1 MLKKIASPLLLAT
14 ACLWSGQAA
23 LAQAGAATPPN
34 TLELSH
40 DQQSL
45 SNNSPDWRET
55 ALRYNRSLGTRHG
68 FDLTALQA
76 SRFGLNDDQLL
87 ASYVRPLSDKAG
99 LSADAS
105 ASPGHNFPPQ
115 RSLGLTL
122 NYAFAPAW
130 LAYVGLKNTRYT
142 DASIEQGLLMVERY
156 VGAFSISAAWRPVQ
170 AFGTATSSHELR
182 GSYYYGDKNA
192 ITLLVSDGQE
202 ATQINSSQISLANVS
217 SIALFGRHWVA
228 RDWALTYALNSTRQ
242 GDFYTR
248 NGLRFGVQHI
258 F

>member
-14 ACLWSGQAA
+14 APLWFSQAA
-23 LAQAGAATPPN
+23 LAQAAAATPPN
-34 TLELSH
+34 TLEMSH
-40 DQQSL
+40 DQQNL

-55 ALRYNRSLGTRHG
+55 ALRYNRSLGVRHG
-68 FDLTALQA
+68 LDLTVLQA
-76 SRFGLNDDQLL
+76 SRFGLNDEQLL
-87 ASYVRPLSDKAG
+87 LSYVRPLSDRVG
-99 LSADAS
+99 LTADAS
-105 ASPGHNFPPQ
+105 ASPGHNFLPQ
-115 RSLGLTL
+115 RSLALTL
-122 NYAFAPAW
+122 DYGFAPAW

-142 DASIEQGLLMVERY
+142 DTTIEQGLLMVERY
-156 VGAFSISAAWRPVQ
+156 IGAFSVAAAWRPVQ
-170 AFGTATSSHELR
+170 ALGTATSSHELR
-182 GSYYYGDKNA
+182 GSYYYGDKNS

-202 ATQINSSQISLANVS
+202 STQINSNQISLANVS
-217 SIALFGRHWVA
+217 TTALYGRHWIS